1 MTRYRKKTINKV
13 TLTKI
18 LRDKR
23 MNWQKNIILAAIGV
37 VVWLLVVRWSG
48 FEGIQP
54 IQSVADQQ
62 SPIPVEMRYPSE
74 STTTSTLPSL
84 AVEPVIKETFV
95 GSEHQYVTVKTD
107 VIEVTLDTLGG
118 DIVEVKLLNNLTAM
132 EVDGGQPITLLT
144 RSNGDLFVAESGL
157 IGKDG
162 TDTASG
168 RPQFSSVSSSYELL
182 EGESSLNVDLVYVQN
197 GIDIIKRFEFK
208 PSDYQIGIRYLINN
222 STQAPWTATFFGQFK
237 RDDHEPDSS
246 ASAGMKPYLGA
257 ALREQDQNYSKYTF
271 SDIEDDSVK
280 SSIKGGWLA
289 FVQHYFV
296 SAWVLPADQKNR
308 YSLRKLSGQDVYL
321 MAVTGEKI
329 DVAAGT
335 QGEYKVDLY
344 VGPKDQATLKELAE
358 HLDLTIDYG
367 FLWMLAKPIFALLE
381 IIHNILGNWGWSIIL
396 LTIFIKILLYP
407 LSAASLRSMAK
418 MRKLQPDMARI
429 KELHSDDRQKA
440 GQEQMALFKKHQVN
454 PLGGC
459 FPMLLQM
466 PVFIALYWVLS
477 ESVEIRHSP
486 WIFWIQD
493 LSAKDPLF
501 ILPLIM
507 GASMYLMQKLQ
518 PTPTDPMQAKV
529 FQFMP
534 IMFTFFFIMF
544 PAGLVLY
551 WTVNNLLSIL
561 QQWYVNRQIAAK

>member
-1 MTRYRKKTINKV
+1 LTRYRKKTINKV

-84 AVEPVIKETFV
+84 AVEPVIKDTFV

-132 EVDGGQPITLLT
+132 AVDGGQPITLLT
-144 RSNGDLFVAESGL
+144 KSNGDLFVAESGL

-182 EGESSLNVDLVYVQN
+182 EGENSLNVDLVYVQN

-222 STQAPWTATFFGQFK
+222 ATQAPWTATFFGQFK